1 MSTSV
6 VVLCCYWIKG
16 ASAIFCL
23 LLMVL
28 VLLSIHLQF
37 GLFSICKREAW
48 RQWWPQPSERELLQ
62 MVVGGELLQMV
73 DYCYWRRR
81 HACRLQHNA
90 YSYHCQSHLHHHHCN
105 PMAWAQHSVLPH
117 QRLLLIFQCVPALFR
132 VPKVRFLFFPN
143 VKYIVFFLYFSWNSA
158 SNFKHV

>member
-48 RQWWPQPSERELLQ
+48 RQWWPQPSEKELLQ
-62 MVVGGELLQMV
+62 MVVGWELLQMV

-81 HACRLQHNA
+81 HACRVQHNA
-90 YSYHCQSHLHHHHCN
+90 YSCYCQCN
-105 PMAWAQHSVLPH
+105 AMQCNAMQCNAMRCNAMQCLFLPLPVPPASPPLQPNGLGTAQCFAASTSFTSFPMSTGS
-117 QRLLLIFQCVPALFR
+117 FQD
-132 VPKVRFLFFPN
+132 PK
-143 VKYIVFFLYFSWNSA
+143 S
-158 SNFKHV
+158 